1 MVALRSGRRP
11 AVSLKPGLTGI
22 LLLLALASGG
32 CSSSGRMHQ
41 QAWSAAHEQPQR
53 VAAEASRKPDLEDD
67 GVEAQVPPSPAIRLA
82 PDDPSEPFSPNY
94 GHPASAPAAAPS
106 KPASQPQTPP
116 SGRPPRSKFAA
127 MDAD

>member
-1 MVALRSGRRP
+1 MVVLRYGPRE
-11 AVSLKPGLTGI
+11 AVSLKTGVSGI

-32 CSSSGRMHQ
+32 CSSTGRTQQ
-41 QAWSAAHEQPQR
+41 QAWSAGGQPIQR
-53 VAAEASRKPDLEDD
+53 IASEVSKTDLEDD
-67 GVEAQVPPSPAIRLA
+67 GMEAQVPPSPSIRLA

-94 GHPASAPAAAPS
+94 GHPASAPGAVPA

-116 SGRPPRSKFAA
+116 AGRPPRSKFAA